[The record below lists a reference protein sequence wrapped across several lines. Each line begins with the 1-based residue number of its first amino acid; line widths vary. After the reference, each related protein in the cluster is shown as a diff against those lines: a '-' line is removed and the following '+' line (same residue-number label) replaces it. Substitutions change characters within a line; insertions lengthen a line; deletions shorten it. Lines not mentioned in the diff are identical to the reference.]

1 MRRHKRSPL
10 PKPGTDY
17 EIGNSFDEIADL
29 LQLDPEPSKTNLEY
43 EWTGSQWE
51 EKPERS
57 IDDILGLDD
66 PISDDEDYNYEG
78 KRTFYPK
85 YYEVKKAKLFCFF
98 KSHLIVLVDIKIFP
112 YKIKSFKKY

>member
-43 EWTGSQWE
+43 AWE

-66 PISDDEDYNYEG
+66 PISDDEDYNDEG
-78 KRTFYPK
+78 NLY
-85 YYEVKKAKLFCFF
+85 
-98 KSHLIVLVDIKIFP
+98 IFSQ
-112 YKIKSFKKY
+112 IL